1 MGPYV
6 DEMLGRNGDNKN
18 VDIYEYL
25 KVHLD
30 NFALNTDMQIQNT
43 LMRDLMIKYSELSNK
58 IEENNKLLEKYNE
71 QLEEMVDEKVKDISD
86 LQLSTIYALVK
97 LSESR
102 DDDTG
107 AHIERTSSLC
117 KLMAELMSKDQMY
130 RSVIDDD
137 FIENIYKASPLH
149 DIGKVGISDNILL
162 KPGKLTG
169 EEFGIMK
176 THVTIGYNTLKEVYN
191 RFPNNTF
198 LKMGMDVVKYHHEKW
213 DGSGY
218 PDGIKARDIALS
230 GRIMSIVDVYDA
242 LRSKRVY
249 KDALT
254 HEVSCNIIKEGRGT
268 HFDPFIAD
276 IFIENNKEIESLH
289 NKIV

>member
-30 NFALNTDMQIQNT
+30 NFALNTDIQIQNT

-117 KLMAELMSKDQMY
+117 KLMAELMSKD
-130 RSVIDDD
+130 
-137 FIENIYKASPLH
+137 
-149 DIGKVGISDNILL
+149 
-162 KPGKLTG
+162 
-169 EEFGIMK
+169 
-176 THVTIGYNTLKEVYN
+176 
-191 RFPNNTF
+191 
-198 LKMGMDVVKYHHEKW
+198 
-213 DGSGY
+213 
-218 PDGIKARDIALS
+218 
-230 GRIMSIVDVYDA
+230 
-242 LRSKRVY
+242 
-249 KDALT
+249 
-254 HEVSCNIIKEGRGT
+254 
-268 HFDPFIAD
+268 
-276 IFIENNKEIESLH
+276 
-289 NKIV
+289 

>member
-230 GRIMSIVDVYDA
+230 GRIMSIVDVYYA

-249 KDALT
+249 KDAFT

-289 NKIV
+289 DKIV